1 MSNQVANIE
10 SVSLEASTWTKV
22 SKSGKETVMGLG
34 RVIDKGTSAQ
44 RKALAMQVQHKLAD
58 NQNWKAV
65 MTDVMAVFPPSGI
78 KAKFRTTN
86 PQTGAD
92 VVIAT
97 AYSKAEGA
105 LWIEETEGNRKTG
118 ECVNAGTKV
127 TKALALRY
135 FECIVHMADEKDQA
149 GKPYKGEKLAYADFA
164 RDRLSIE
171 AARKAEVA
179 AQIAA
184 KQTA

>member
-22 SKSGKETVMGLG
+22 SKSGKDTVMGLG

-65 MTDVMAVFPPSGI
+65 MTDVMAVFPPSTI
-78 KAKFRTTN
+78 KVTGRTS
-86 PQTGAD
+86 
-92 VVIAT
+92 
-97 AYSKAEGA
+97 YSKEDGT
-105 LWIEETEGNRKTG
+105 LYFISIDEDKRMVWEPL
-118 ECVNAGTKV
+118 NAGTKM

-135 FECIVHMADEKDQA
+135 LEMIDVLASEREQK
-149 GKPYKGEKLAYADFA
+149 GTPYKGEKLAYADFA

-184 KQTA
+184 KQAA